1 MAGFWSKM
9 KGVFGRIG
17 SGIKK
22 GWNWLTK
29 NKDTIADVVQK
40 GVDVVAPQYSDRT
53 RDIINKGQ
61 DYYTKTDDIL
71 RRAGVT

>member
-1 MAGFWSKM
+1 MGFWSKV

-40 GVDVVAPQYSDRT
+40 GVDVVAPQYSDKT
-53 RDIINKGQ
+53 RDLINKGQ
-61 DYYTKTDDIL
+61 DLYGRID
-71 RRAGVT
+71 GVTRRFG

>member
-1 MAGFWSKM
+1 MGFWSKV

-53 RDIINKGQ
+53 Q
-61 DYYTKTDDIL
+61 DLIGKADNL
-71 RRAGVT
+71 MRRFG

>member
-1 MAGFWSKM
+1 MGFWSKA

-29 NKDTIADVVQK
+29 NKDNIADVVQK
-40 GVDVVAPQYSDRT
+40 GVDTFAPQYSDRT
-53 RDIINKGQ
+53 Q
-61 DYYTKTDDIL
+61 DLIGKADNL
-71 RRAGVT
+71 MRRFG

>member
-1 MAGFWSKM
+1 MGFRSKV

-61 DYYTKTDDIL
+61 DLYGRID
-71 RRAGVT
+71 GVTRRFG

>member
-1 MAGFWSKM
+1 MGFWSKV

-17 SGIKK
+17 NGIKK

-61 DYYTKTDDIL
+61 DLYGRIDGAT
-71 RRAGVT
+71 RRFGV

>member
-1 MAGFWSKM
+1 MGFWSKV

-17 SGIKK
+17 NGIKG

-53 RDIINKGQ
+53 RDIISKGQ
-61 DYYTKTDDIL
+61 DLYGRIDSAT
-71 RRAGVT
+71 RRFG

>member
-1 MAGFWSKM
+1 MGFWSKV

-61 DYYTKTDDIL
+61 DLYGRID
-71 RRAGVT
+71 GVTRRFG

>member
-1 MAGFWSKM
+1 MGFWSKA

-40 GVDVVAPQYSDRT
+40 GVDVVAPSYSDQT
-53 RDIINKGQ
+53 RNIINKGN
-61 DYYTKTDDIL
+61 DYYGRTNDIL
-71 RRAGVT
+71 RRVGVT

>member
-1 MAGFWSKM
+1 MGFWSKV
-9 KGVFGRIG
+9 KGIFGRIG

-61 DYYTKTDDIL
+61 DLYGRID
-71 RRAGVT
+71 GVTRRFG

>member
-1 MAGFWSKM
+1 MGFWSKV

-40 GVDVVAPQYSDRT
+40 GVDVVAPQYSDTT

-61 DYYTKTDDIL
+61 DLYGRIDGVA
-71 RRAGVT
+71 RRFG

>member
-1 MAGFWSKM
+1 MGFWSKV

-53 RDIINKGQ
+53 RDLINKGQ
-61 DYYTKTDDIL
+61 DLYGRID
-71 RRAGVT
+71 GVTRKFG

>member
-1 MAGFWSKM
+1 MGFWSKV

-29 NKDTIADVVQK
+29 HKDTIADVVQK
-40 GVDVVAPQYSDRT
+40 GVDVVAPQHSQQAK
-53 RDIINKGQ
+53 DIISKGQ
-61 DYYTKTDDIL
+61 DYYNKTNDIL

>member
-1 MAGFWSKM
+1 MGFWSKV

-17 SGIKK
+17 SGVKK

-29 NKDTIADVVQK
+29 NKDTIADVVQQ

-53 RDIINKGQ
+53 RDIIGKGQ
-61 DYYTKTDDIL
+61 DYYNKTDAIL

>member
-1 MAGFWSKM
+1 MGFWSKV

-17 SGIKK
+17 NGIKS

-53 RDIINKGQ
+53 RNIIDRGQ
-61 DYYTKTDDIL
+61 DLYGKTDAAM
-71 RRAGVT
+71 RRLGIT

>member
-1 MAGFWSKM
+1 MGFWSKV

-22 GWNWLTK
+22 GWNWLTN

-61 DYYTKTDDIL
+61 DLYGRID
-71 RRAGVT
+71 GVTRRFG

>member
-1 MAGFWSKM
+1 MGFWSKA

-17 SGIKK
+17 RGIKS

-53 RDIINKGQ
+53 RNIINRGQ
-61 DYYTKTDDIL
+61 DYYNKTDDIL

>member
-1 MAGFWSKM
+1 MGFWSKV

-22 GWNWLTK
+22 GWDWLTK

-61 DYYTKTDDIL
+61 DLYGRID
-71 RRAGVT
+71 GVTRRFG

>member
-1 MAGFWSKM
+1 MGFWSKV

-17 SGIKK
+17 NGIKK

-61 DYYTKTDDIL
+61 DLYGRID
-71 RRAGVT
+71 GVTRRFG

>member
-1 MAGFWSKM
+1 MGFWSKV

-61 DYYTKTDDIL
+61 DLYGKIDGVA
-71 RRAGVT
+71 RRFG

>member
-1 MAGFWSKM
+1 MGFWSKV

-17 SGIKK
+17 NGIKK

-53 RDIINKGQ
+53 RDLINKGQ
-61 DYYTKTDDIL
+61 DLYGRID
-71 RRAGVT
+71 GVTRRFG

>member
-1 MAGFWSKM
+1 MGFWSKA

-17 SGIKK
+17 NGIKS

-53 RDIINKGQ
+53 RDIINKGN
-61 DYYTKTDDIL
+61 DYYNRTNDIL
-71 RRAGVT
+71 RRVGVT

>member
-1 MAGFWSKM
+1 MGFWSKA

-40 GVDVVAPQYSDRT
+40 GVDVIAPQYSDRT

-61 DYYTKTDDIL
+61 DLYGRID
-71 RRAGVT
+71 GVTRRFG